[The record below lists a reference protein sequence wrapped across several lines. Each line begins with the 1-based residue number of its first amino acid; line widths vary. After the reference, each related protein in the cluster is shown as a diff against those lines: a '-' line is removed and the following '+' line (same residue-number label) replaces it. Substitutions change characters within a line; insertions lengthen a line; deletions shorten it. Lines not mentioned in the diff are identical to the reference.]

1 MPVGCLSG
9 ESTIPKNRNVA
20 PGSPPPAS
28 SNGSSGMEVVVTSS
42 VLNAADQFAFM
53 QQTLLLQ
60 IFRLGPDNH
69 QHHPGSGAGSGGNRL
84 GSNSPNSLSS
94 GASGGSGSTG
104 SGPGGASSG
113 GNQVL
118 ECPTCA
124 AFSDHCC
131 QNENGFLM
139 FHDFKLANSN
149 CSSWDQRMAEAISSL
164 R

>member
-60 IFRLGPDNH
+60 IFRLGPDQH
-69 QHHPGSGAGSGGNRL
+69 HHPGSGAGSGGNRL